1 MTPCLQANGL
11 DVAMAGRRLITGL
24 ELDFAPGQCWAL
36 LGQNGTGKTTLLH
49 TLAGLRAAA
58 AGKVQYAGR
67 PLGAWR
73 RRLLARHVGLL
84 PQDTADP
91 FPATVLETAL
101 LGRHPHRSA
110 WSPDSAA
117 DLALARAA
125 LATVDLAGLES
136 RSVAR
141 LSGGER
147 RRLAIATL
155 LTQDPAVLLL
165 DEPFNHLDL
174 RHTVGVLTQLRA
186 LAVQGRC
193 VLMSLHDPNL
203 AVRGC
208 DHTLLLYGDGH
219 WAAGGVT
226 EMLTEENLG
235 RLYGYP
241 VKAVAGPHGPVFVAA

>member
-1 MTPCLQANGL
+1 MTPCLQARGL
-11 DVAMAGRRLITGL
+11 DVAVAGRRLVTGL

-58 AGKVQYAGR
+58 TGKVQYADR
-67 PLGAWR
+67 PLSAWR
-73 RRLLARHVGLL
+73 RRLLARHLGLL
-84 PQDTADP
+84 PQDNTDP
-91 FPATVLETAL
+91 FPATVLETTL

-117 DLALARAA
+117 DLELARAA
-125 LATVDLAGLES
+125 LATVDLAGFES
-136 RSVAR
+136 RSVAH

-155 LTQDPAVLLL
+155 LTQGPAVLLL

-174 RHTVGVLTQLRA
+174 RHTVGLLTHLRA
-186 LAVQGRC
+186 LAAQGRC

-203 AVRGC
+203 AMRSC
-208 DHTLLLYGDGH
+208 DHALLLYGNGR
-219 WAAGGVT
+219 WAAGDIAT
-226 EMLTEENLG
+226 MLTEENLS

-241 VKAVAGPHGPVFVAA
+241 ISAVAGPHGPVFVAA